1 MLKKKI
7 LKQKTKLDLYID
19 SKKLLD
25 HLDLHKFLK
34 KCLIYLKENKVEPR
48 ISETISVINYWNKN
62 KNQRFTKHRIN
73 ENSSTFK
80 VILSLISYR
89 MHYHKISLNTFFD
102 GIKKFEIISNSNGL
116 LLYKKKLKLVD
127 NFLWGEDK
135 RSSKSWFEICIE
147 DEDSA
152 IADTCG
158 IKINFKKTFERV
170 KKTYIN
176 IFHEDD
182 NEIGKMIIFQNS
194 FLFIS
199 FSEMLVE
206 YHKTRTMCDYRNNFD
221 RLIWDYFTFAR
232 EVTENSKRDLN
243 QRIFYILGKK
253 LILDFA
259 MRIRNEPGQE
269 KFFSEIRKK
278 SNKTT

>member
-7 LKQKTKLDLYID
+7 LKRKSID
-19 SKKLLD
+19 YYTDPRKLLD
-25 HLDLHKFLK
+25 HLDLHKFIK
-34 KCLIYLKENKVEPR
+34 NCLIYLEINNVKPR
-48 ISETISVINYWNKN
+48 IEETISVINYWNKN

-73 ENSSTFK
+73 VGKSTFK
-80 VILSLISYR
+80 MILTLVSYR
-89 MHYHKISLNTFFD
+89 MHFNGIPLNSIFD
-102 GIKKFEIISNSNGL
+102 GIKKFEMISSSNGL

-135 RSSKSWFEICIE
+135 RSSKSWFDICIE
-147 DEDSA
+147 DENSA

-194 FLFIS
+194 FSFIR

-206 YHKTRTMCDYRNNFD
+206 YHKTRTMCEYRDNFD
-221 RLIWDYFTFAR
+221 SLIWDYFTYAKG
-232 EVTENSKRDLN
+232 VTENSKRDLN
-243 QRIFYILGKK
+243 QRIFYILSEK
-253 LILDFA
+253 LMLDFA
-259 MRIRNEPGQE
+259 MRTRNEPGQE

-278 SNKTT
+278 NNKTT